1 VAEIGIDANV
11 SVAVV
16 AAPTEASIEEVL
28 DLAQHILCKEAE
40 AEFGPMD
47 CKYSAFGPERRADF
61 ETLVRRLGIP
71 DADITQYLAEWD
83 SFGHPCAIVHGG
95 IPIIVGRPGKGRL
108 N

>member
-28 DLAQHILCKEAE
+28 DLAQHLLCREAE
-40 AEFGPMD
+40 TEFGPMD
-47 CKYSAFGPERRADF
+47 CKYSAFGPERRDDF
-61 ETLVRRLGIP
+61 ERLVRHLGIP
-71 DADITQYLAEWD
+71 DDDVAEYLAEWD